1 MWALDDG
8 NVDSVVLGDGF
19 LDGQDGW
26 DGATMGVVQEFVFLT
41 NEAGSK
47 ETLNKHIVVCTVFL
61 LWIETVLS
69 TIYIIADTVV
79 GKMHILVTRIKQG
92 RC

>member
-26 DGATMGVVQEFVFLT
+26 DGATMGVVQEFV
-41 NEAGSK
+41 S
-47 ETLNKHIVVCTVFL
+47 FL
-61 LWIETVLS
+61 LM
-69 TIYIIADTVV
+69 
-79 GKMHILVTRIKQG
+79 KLVPRKH
-92 RC
+92 

>member
-26 DGATMGVVQEFVFLT
+26 DGATMGLVQEFM
-41 NEAGSK
+41 S
-47 ETLNKHIVVCTVFL
+47 FL
-61 LWIETVLS
+61 LLKLFQGNTKQTYCSLYGLFTVNWDCVEYDL
-69 TIYIIADTVV
+69 YN
-79 GKMHILVTRIKQG
+79 
-92 RC
+92 C